1 MGSPT
6 PVAELYIY
14 APRLYRIRFK
24 STASGDAAISSK
36 PVLTYLGSSNAGEKL
51 VSIVVMC
58 ALIYAG
64 NPAIALVIGML
75 ISLTLDR
82 PPLPYGSLIGKYA
95 LQTAIVLLGFKLNA
109 GELMT
114 ISGTYALPVTAYVC
128 CTVLAGF
135 CLGYLCRSE
144 GETNALISSGTAI
157 CGGTTIATLSP
168 IINAR
173 PEQTGTALCIV
184 FLLNALA
191 LLTFPSVGRWLELS
205 QEQFGVWAALAIH
218 DTSSVVA
225 TAQLYGEQALA
236 VATTVKIGRTL
247 WLIPLIVVASL
258 YIGTQQTKIRIPNF
272 VFVFIAASALGSWLQ
287 LSDAIVTGISHLTD
301 ALLVGALF
309 FVGTEI
315 TRETLKGLRLSA
327 VLHGLALW
335 ALVIPAVLAAV
346 ITWVP

>member
-1 MGSPT
+1 M
-6 PVAELYIY
+6 L
-14 APRLYRIRFK
+14 RLYRINAK
-24 STASGDAAISSK
+24 DTASGDAAISSK
-36 PVLTYLGSSNAGEKL
+36 HALAYLGGSNVVEKL
-51 VSIVVMC
+51 VAIIVMC

-64 NPAIALVIGML
+64 NPAIALVMGML
-75 ISLTLDR
+75 ISLTLNH
-82 PPLPYGSLIGKYA
+82 PPLPYGNLFGKYA
-95 LQTAIVLLGFKLNA
+95 LQTAIVLLGFKLNT
-109 GELMT
+109 GELMN
-114 ISGTYALPVTAYVC
+114 ISGAYALPVTAYVC
-128 CTVLAGF
+128 CTVLVGL

-144 GETNALISSGTAI
+144 GKTNALISSGTAI

-168 IINAR
+168 IIGAR

-191 LLTFPSVGRWLELS
+191 LLTFPSVGRWLDLS

-272 VFVFIAASALGSWLQ
+272 VFIFIAASALGSWLQ
-287 LSDAIVTGISHLTD
+287 LSETIVVGIGHLTD
-301 ALLVGALF
+301 ALLIGALF

-315 TRETLKGLRLSA
+315 TRETLKELRLSA

-335 ALVIPAVLAAV
+335 ALVIPAVLVAV
-346 ITWVP
+346 IAWVP

>member
-1 MGSPT
+1 MGAKV
-6 PVAELYIY
+6 VA
-14 APRLYRIRFK
+14 
-24 STASGDAAISSK
+24 
-36 PVLTYLGSSNAGEKL
+36 
-51 VSIVVMC
+51 IVALC

-75 ISLTLDR
+75 ISLSLNR
-82 PPLPYGSLIGKYA
+82 SPLPYGNTIGKYA
-95 LQTAIVLLGFKLNA
+95 LQTAIVLLGFRLNA
-109 GELMT
+109 SELLS
-114 ISGTYALPVTAYVC
+114 ISSIYALPVAAYVC
-128 CTVLAGF
+128 TTVLAGLG
-135 CLGYLCRSE
+135 LGYLCRSE
-144 GETNALISSGTAI
+144 QETNALISSGTAI

-191 LLTFPSVGRWLELS
+191 LLTFPSIGRWLELS

-225 TAQLYGEQALA
+225 TAQIYGEQALA

-247 WLIPLIVVASL
+247 WLIPLIVLASL

-272 VFVFIAASALGSWLQ
+272 VFVFIAASALGSWLE
-287 LSDAIVTGISHLTD
+287 LSGPVVTGINHLTS
-301 ALLVGALF
+301 ALLIGALF

-315 TRETLKGLRLSA
+315 SRETLRGLRLSA
-327 VLHGLALW
+327 VLHGVALW
-335 ALVIPAVLAAV
+335 ALVVPAVLAAV
-346 ITWVP
+346 LAWVP